1 MVWNW
6 FFLFANSSPIDYF
19 SLLRNLF
26 FYLSHIIPFS
36 ISFPL
41 RIIFLDF
48 YFLILPFDSP
58 SLYLSFSLIHP
69 SLYLSYPLLIL
80 PFTYPSL
87 YLSFPLIHSSLYFSF
102 PMIQP
107 FLYLSSPLI
116 FILPFTNAFL
126 YLSFLLIYPSIK

>member
-26 FYLSHIIPFS
+26 FYLSHISPFN

-87 YLSFPLIHSSLYFSF
+87 WFTLLFTFPFLWFNPFFIYPPLWFLSFPVLMFSF
-102 PMIQP
+102 
-107 FLYLSSPLI
+107 
-116 FILPFTNAFL
+116 
-126 YLSFLLIYPSIK
+126 IYPSFWFIHP